1 MGTHL
6 TRNKDTSKRHKRG
19 YTDSRDITTERL
31 QRISFKRFVAEMEE
45 RLLEEVEDFDD
56 LSGDESTDGDEL

>member
-45 RLLEEVEDFDD
+45 RLLEEAEDFDD
-56 LSGDESTDGDEL
+56 LSGDESAVGDEL

>member
-19 YTDSRDITTERL
+19 YNESRDITTERL

-45 RLLEEVEDFDD
+45 RLLEEAEGFDD
-56 LSGDESTDGDEL
+56 LSGEADANGDDL

>member
-19 YTDSRDITTERL
+19 YSDSRDITTERL
-31 QRISFKRFVAEMEE
+31 QRISFKKFVAEMEE
-45 RLLEEVEDFDD
+45 RLLEEIDQEFDD
-56 LSGDESTDGDEL
+56 LSDLSGDDQ

>member
-31 QRISFKRFVAEMEE
+31 QRISFKRFVTEMKE
-45 RLLEEVEDFDD
+45 RLLQEVEDFDD
-56 LSGDESTDGDEL
+56 LSGDESTAGDEL